1 MFTCQQKQFNKDA
14 CAQNTLEGERVVV
27 CIFYSCPVYVYQC
40 VCVLKGPFVFKSR

>member
-27 CIFYSCPVYVYQC
+27 CIFYSCPFVGMFISVC
-40 VCVLKGPFVFKSR
+40 VC